1 MLGARSRE
9 LHETGGRFGFR
20 DRLWTNTPV
29 SSVKGRIIIGFGL
42 VTLLLIGVVAGAA
55 YQARAHQSDLAV
67 LETHTRTASQLQSAE
82 ANAAISGLLL
92 QRYVISGD
100 EIYVAEIKEHADAAQ
115 ASMNAALANG
125 NVAGLDAVY
134 AYGTILVQDAARV
147 TQLRLSGN
155 VAEAEALVEQI
166 VPLFR
171 EYRIQ
176 LEALASEELA
186 EVASLSERASATGRL
201 TALLL
206 VASGAIGVVLLVV
219 GGYLLARSILKPLAA
234 LEGTARRAS
243 DGDLSARAPTS
254 GPGELAHLGV
264 VLNDMMDAVEQKTE
278 KLRYANEELRH
289 RHRQLT
295 DARSQA
301 ATDPLTDL
309 GNHRAFH
316 KQLQWHVETARQS
329 GSSLGLILLDLD
341 SFKEVNDSQGHQA
354 GDELLRNVAKVLAE
368 VTATPTC
375 TANCK
380 ELCKQ
385 HCKEYC
391 FRYGGDEL
399 AILVPGADR
408 ATATEF
414 AARVR
419 VAIENMPVDSGPG
432 ITASVGVAIFPESG
446 TTAKEIVYRADMA
459 MYNAKATGKNRVN
472 VWGSSLDEHL
482 DGIAPRSDDTGRR
495 HADVV
500 ASLTSALRAKDPQTK
515 DHAERCS
522 WYTGELAAE
531 LGLADTEISV
541 LRVASLLHD
550 IGKIVVPD
558 EILLKPGPLNAT
570 EMKRMRR
577 HPTDGANTLS
587 NVPTAAEA
595 VPVILH
601 HHERFDGAGYPDGLS
616 GEDIPIGARILLVAD
631 AFDAMTFD
639 RPYRKAMPVAD
650 AIAELTRFSGT
661 QFDPTIVDAF
671 LAVLKRTGRY
681 PAQAANGD
689 TPTAPPTATI

>member
-1 MLGARSRE
+1 MLGARSGE
-9 LHETGGRFGFR
+9 LHETSGRFGFS
-20 DRLWTNTPV
+20 DRLWAGTPL
-29 SSVKGRIIIGFGL
+29 STVKGRIIIGFGL

-55 YQARAHQSDLAV
+55 WQARAHQSDLAA
-67 LETHTRTASQLQSAE
+67 LETHTRTASELQTAE

-100 EIYVAEIKEHADAAQ
+100 EVYVAEIQEHADAAQ
-115 ASMNAALANG
+115 ASMNAALASG
-125 NVAGLDAVY
+125 HVAGLDAVY
-134 AYGTILVQDAARV
+134 AYGTLLVQDAARV
-147 TQLRLSGN
+147 TQLRLTDN
-155 VAEAEALVEQI
+155 IAEAEALVEQI

-176 LEALASEELA
+176 LEALASDELA
-186 EVASLSERASATGRL
+186 EVASLSERANATGRL
-201 TALLL
+201 TVLLL
-206 VASGAIGVVLLVV
+206 VASGAIGVLLVVV

-278 KLRYANEELRH
+278 KLRHANEELRH

-329 GSSLGLILLDLD
+329 GSSLGLVLLDLD

-368 VTATPTC
+368 VAEKQ
-375 TANCK
+375 NC
-380 ELCKQ
+380 
-385 HCKEYC
+385 Y
-391 FRYGGDEL
+391 RYGGDEL

-408 ATATEF
+408 AMATEC

-419 VAIENMPVDSGPG
+419 VAIENMPVDGGPG

-558 EILLKPGPLNAT
+558 EILLKPGPLNAA

-577 HPTDGANTLS
+577 HPSDGANTLS
-587 NVPTAAEA
+587 NVPTAADA

-616 GEDIPIGARILLVAD
+616 GDDIPMGARILLVAD
-631 AFDAMTFD
+631 AFDAMTED
-639 RPYRKAMPVAD
+639 RPYRKAMPVVD
-650 AIAELTRFSGT
+650 AIAELKRFSGT
-661 QFDPTIVDAF
+661 QFDPTIVEAF

-689 TPTAPPTATI
+689 TPTAPPTATT